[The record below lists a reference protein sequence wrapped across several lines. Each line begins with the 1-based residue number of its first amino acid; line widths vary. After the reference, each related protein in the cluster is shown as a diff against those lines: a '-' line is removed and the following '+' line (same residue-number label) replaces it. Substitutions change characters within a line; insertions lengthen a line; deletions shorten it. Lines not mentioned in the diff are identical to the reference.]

1 MTRKLDIEANLD
13 RSLANQVKAPRLDRR
28 FDDAVWARISAS
40 EQHATNPMQAKL
52 EASSSARWLLVINVI
67 GVTVAAVLVVIFGLQ
82 SFSFSEV
89 SVSLPMPE
97 ISASTGAEI
106 LKFATQTV
114 TFVSLIFG
122 LLFTPL
128 GRRLRAELT

>member
-28 FDDAVWARISAS
+28 FDAAVWARIEAV
-40 EQHATNPMQAKL
+40 EQRATNPVQVRSKAL
-52 EASSSARWLLVINVI
+52 SSARWLFVINVI
-67 GVTVAAVLVVIFGLQ
+67 GVAIAAVLVVIFGLQ
-82 SFSFSEV
+82 SFSGASVHLPLPEV
-89 SVSLPMPE
+89 SA
-97 ISASTGAEI
+97 ASGAEI

-114 TFVSLIFG
+114 TIVSLVFG
-122 LLFTPL
+122 LLFTPI